1 MLSWA
6 AAVGDVRTMLLIS
19 LLPATGS
26 SGGAGAACAT
36 LCAQLGGLAPC
47 MLPSI
52 LHITHK
58 LGELH
63 EQQ

>member
-1 MLSWA
+1 MLSLA
-6 AAVGDVRTMLLIS
+6 AAVGDVCRVLLIS
-19 LLPATGS
+19 LLPAAGS
-26 SGGAGAACAT
+26 SGGAGTACAT

-47 MLPSI
+47 TLPSS

-63 EQQ
+63 QPQ